1 MIVGNILYLKRFTP
15 SAVAAICQYQALSVA
30 SSSDVV
36 SSTSFTPTL
45 RPVGLLL
52 QQPWPPSTSSPKLW
66 YKYTFHLQPPQLQKV
81 PPLLPSCMYCCEPR
95 LVSTTLPSSVSLWHC
110 QLCHHCASAIATN
123 TSNTIFLPLFTLL
136 PTSLYLRITYISSI
150 LSSLY
155 LLSPP

>member
-45 RPVGLLL
+45 
-52 QQPWPPSTSSPKLW
+52 
-66 YKYTFHLQPPQLQKV
+66 QPPQLQKV

-95 LVSTTLPSSVSLWHC
+95 LVSTTLSSSVSLWHC